1 MLDLMKQ
8 YNDSIEKMIKIL
20 SLLVGICFVC
30 MLFIFEIS
38 FSDEELKFFLIL
50 GCVSLLTGIG
60 FMVSKIKKEVFDCML
75 FVMTGLFLGIVSG
88 GAYSLIFM
96 MVCLFITIIYGR
108 RAGLLSSF
116 LCSGILLFLET
127 NYFGSISLLMVSYF
141 VGGWRD
147 YFYQSRDFLT
157 GVLSESCFDEVLESF
172 ISNNRMFSLI
182 FVRMDDE
189 GYPQV
194 EKKIARILNSQFT
207 FRYGLNGFMVIL
219 PDADK
224 GKSVQWLEERI
235 YEIKEVEL
243 KSGIVYYPE
252 DGVNLVKKV
261 EDIINSEECLHRY
274 AWMMRHMNGIDSDVV
289 TAIKM
294 LMGFL
299 RVWDSYTYGHVMRV
313 VEYSQCLGRELGISD
328 DEESL
333 LVCGAYLHDIG
344 KLDMDQFI
352 LNKRMPLAEN
362 EWLRLKSHVEQG
374 VELIQLFEE
383 LAPFQMFIR
392 HHHERFDGRGY
403 PSRLEGDEI
412 PFLVRILAVADSFDA
427 MTSKRSYNHPMSYKE
442 GITEL
447 RRCSG
452 AQFDPVVVEAFANV
466 IEREY
471 SFGN

>member
-38 FSDEELKFFLIL
+38 LSDEELKFFLIL

-189 GYPQV
+189 GDPQV
-194 EKKIARILNSQFT
+194 EKKIARILNSQ
-207 FRYGLNGFMVIL
+207 
-219 PDADK
+219 
-224 GKSVQWLEERI
+224 
-235 YEIKEVEL
+235 
-243 KSGIVYYPE
+243 
-252 DGVNLVKKV
+252 
-261 EDIINSEECLHRY
+261 
-274 AWMMRHMNGIDSDVV
+274 
-289 TAIKM
+289 
-294 LMGFL
+294 
-299 RVWDSYTYGHVMRV
+299 
-313 VEYSQCLGRELGISD
+313 
-328 DEESL
+328 
-333 LVCGAYLHDIG
+333 
-344 KLDMDQFI
+344 
-352 LNKRMPLAEN
+352 
-362 EWLRLKSHVEQG
+362 
-374 VELIQLFEE
+374 
-383 LAPFQMFIR
+383 
-392 HHHERFDGRGY
+392 
-403 PSRLEGDEI
+403 
-412 PFLVRILAVADSFDA
+412 
-427 MTSKRSYNHPMSYKE
+427 
-442 GITEL
+442 
-447 RRCSG
+447 
-452 AQFDPVVVEAFANV
+452 
-466 IEREY
+466 
-471 SFGN
+471 